1 MICITVTESDGEYIS
16 VESNGHAG
24 YAEEGQDIICAA
36 VSALIVNTVNSV
48 ETLTE
53 DLIISEAGDGYVY
66 FSFPNG
72 YSESTA
78 LLMITSFSLILVNDN
93 FFAFTVSNYRCG
105 YRQQYTEVKIEKINA

>member
-53 DLIISEAGDGYVY
+53 DLIISEAGDVY

-78 LLMITSFSLILVNDN
+78 LLVKSLLLGLESIRRDYGAQYLEI
-93 FFAFTVSNYRCG
+93 AFK
-105 YRQQYTEVKIEKINA
+105 EV

>member
-1 MICITVTESDGEYIS
+1 MQAMQRKGR
-16 VESNGHAG
+16 
-24 YAEEGQDIICAA
+24 DIICAA

-78 LLMITSFSLILVNDN
+78 LL
-93 FFAFTVSNYRCG
+93 
-105 YRQQYTEVKIEKINA
+105 VKITFAGPRKYPPRLWSTILRDRIQGGVIPC

>member
-16 VESNGHAG
+16 VESNAG

-78 LLMITSFSLILVNDN
+78 LLVKSLLLGLESIRRDYGAQYLEI
-93 FFAFTVSNYRCG
+93 AFK
-105 YRQQYTEVKIEKINA
+105 EV

>member
-48 ETLTE
+48 ETSPVRLLTYMAVRE
-53 DLIISEAGDGYVY
+53 DAILLYGFLTQEEYDLFLIDRKSV
-66 FSFPNG
+66 
-72 YSESTA
+72 
-78 LLMITSFSLILVNDN
+78 V
-93 FFAFTVSNYRCG
+93 
-105 YRQQYTEVKIEKINA
+105 

>member
-16 VESNGHAG
+16 VESNGHAD
-24 YAEEGQDIICAA
+24 YAEKGQDIICAA

-66 FSFPNG
+66 FHSRMG
-72 YSESTA
+72 
-78 LLMITSFSLILVNDN
+78 ILKVPH
-93 FFAFTVSNYRCG
+93 FL
-105 YRQQYTEVKIEKINA
+105 

>member
-53 DLIISEAGDGYVY
+53 DLIIVRLEMDTCIFHSRMG
-66 FSFPNG
+66 
-72 YSESTA
+72 
-78 LLMITSFSLILVNDN
+78 ILKVPH
-93 FFAFTVSNYRCG
+93 FL
-105 YRQQYTEVKIEKINA
+105 

>member
-16 VESNGHAG
+16 VESNGHAD
-24 YAEEGQDIICAA
+24 YAEKGQDIICAA

-53 DLIISEAGDGYVY
+53 DLIICEAGDGYVY

-78 LLMITSFSLILVNDN
+78 HLEKSLLLGLESILRHYGAQYLEI
-93 FFAFTVSNYRCG
+93 AFK
-105 YRQQYTEVKIEKINA
+105 EV

>member
-1 MICITVTESDGEYIS
+1 MINITVKKRKGSYLDFLS
-16 VESNGHAG
+16 KGHAG

-78 LLMITSFSLILVNDN
+78 LLVKSLLLGLESIRRDYGAQYLEI
-93 FFAFTVSNYRCG
+93 AFK
-105 YRQQYTEVKIEKINA
+105 EV

>member
-16 VESNGHAG
+16 VESDGHAG
-24 YAEEGQDIICAA
+24 YAEEGQDIICIACMTVICAA

-78 LLMITSFSLILVNDN
+78 LLVKSLLLGLESIRRDYGAQYLEI
-93 FFAFTVSNYRCG
+93 AFK
-105 YRQQYTEVKIEKINA
+105 EV

>member
-1 MICITVTESDGEYIS
+1 M
-16 VESNGHAG
+16 
-24 YAEEGQDIICAA
+24 YAIIATGGKQYKVAEGDVIR
-36 VSALIVNTVNSV
+36 V

-78 LLMITSFSLILVNDN
+78 LLVKSLLMGLESIRRDYGAQYLEI
-93 FFAFTVSNYRCG
+93 AFK
-105 YRQQYTEVKIEKINA
+105 EV

>member
-66 FSFPNG
+66 TCIFHSRMG
-72 YSESTA
+72 
-78 LLMITSFSLILVNDN
+78 ILKVPH
-93 FFAFTVSNYRCG
+93 FL
-105 YRQQYTEVKIEKINA
+105 

>member
-24 YAEEGQDIICAA
+24 YAEEGQD
-36 VSALIVNTVNSV
+36 
-48 ETLTE
+48 
-53 DLIISEAGDGYVY
+53 LIISEAGDGYVY

-78 LLMITSFSLILVNDN
+78 LLVKSLLLGLESIRRDYGAQYLEI
-93 FFAFTVSNYRCG
+93 AFK
-105 YRQQYTEVKIEKINA
+105 EV

>member
-53 DLIISEAGDGYVY
+53 DLIISEAEMDTCIFHSRMG
-66 FSFPNG
+66 
-72 YSESTA
+72 
-78 LLMITSFSLILVNDN
+78 ILKVPH
-93 FFAFTVSNYRCG
+93 FL
-105 YRQQYTEVKIEKINA
+105 

>member
-53 DLIISEAGDGYVY
+53 DLIISEEMDTCIFHSRMG
-66 FSFPNG
+66 
-72 YSESTA
+72 
-78 LLMITSFSLILVNDN
+78 ILKVPH
-93 FFAFTVSNYRCG
+93 FL
-105 YRQQYTEVKIEKINA
+105 

>member
-53 DLIISEAGDGYVY
+53 DLIISEAGDGYVVL
-66 FSFPNG
+66 FHSRMG
-72 YSESTA
+72 ILESTA
-78 LLMITSFSLILVNDN
+78 LLVKSLLLGLESIRRDYGAQYLEI
-93 FFAFTVSNYRCG
+93 AFK
-105 YRQQYTEVKIEKINA
+105 EV